1 MDSLASNYSLTA
13 PLKISNIRGDA
24 ATINFMKILKT
35 NGVSL
40 LRFILGC
47 RYESGY
53 CGKLNK
59 NL

>member
-1 MDSLASNYSLTA
+1 MF
-13 PLKISNIRGDA
+13 NIRGDI
-24 ATINFMKILKT
+24 ATINFMKIFKT
-35 NGVSL
+35 SGVSL

-47 RYESGY
+47 EYESGH

>member
-1 MDSLASNYSLTA
+1 MDSLASNYSPTA
-13 PLKISNIRGDA
+13 PLKIFNIRGDL
-24 ATINFMKILKT
+24 ATINFMKIFKT
-35 NGVSL
+35 SGVSL

-47 RYESGY
+47 EYESGH